1 MTQIRKRLGDFIAIL
16 VLVGV
21 AAVVSVYILDQ
32 QRLRFPFF
40 EEEPFVLKAE
50 FSTAQAVIAG
60 QGQTIRV
67 AGVRIGD
74 IGGVDLREGRAIV
87 RMDIDPEYRR
97 LVHTDAR
104 ALLRPKT
111 GLKDMF
117 VDLDPGSKAA
127 PVARENWTIPVA
139 NTAPDVNPDEIF
151 GVLDADTRDYLRLLI
166 NGAGRGLKGRGG
178 DLRDIFRR
186 FEPTHR
192 DLARV
197 NSAVATRRANL
208 RRLVSSL
215 NELNTELASKGD
227 ELAQLV
233 DSSATVFRAFAS
245 EAEGVS
251 GTVRELPTA
260 LRQTTETLGRVER
273 FAEVLRPTT
282 ARLRPA
288 VRAIDPANRAI
299 IPFAREATP
308 QLRESIRP
316 FVRESRPL
324 VRDLRPASL
333 RLAEAM
339 PNVTRTFK
347 VFNTFFNMLAYN
359 PNGREPASNR
369 TRQEGYLFWFAWVQ
383 HMGIQLF
390 SSSDAHGVLRPVTLA
405 TPCNT
410 IAQIVEGEP
419 ELEFLRGLT
428 GILTSQ
434 EACGG
439 KQQP

>member
-1 MTQIRKRLGDFIAIL
+1 MSAIRKRLGDFVAIL
-16 VLVGV
+16 VLVAV
-21 AAVVSVYILDQ
+21 AVAVSVYILDQ

-40 EEEPFVLKAE
+40 EDKPFVLNAE

-74 IGGVDLREGRAIV
+74 IGDVTLKEGRAVV
-87 RMDIDPEYRR
+87 RMDIDQQYKR
-97 LVHTDAR
+97 LVRTDAR

-117 VDLDPGSKAA
+117 IDLEPGSDEA
-127 PVARENWTIPVA
+127 PVARKGWTIPISS
-139 NTAPDVNPDEIF
+139 TAPDVNPDEIF
-151 GVLDADTRDYLRLLI
+151 AALDADTRDYLRLLI
-166 NGAGRGLKGRGG
+166 SGAGRGLEGRGP

-197 NSAVATRRANL
+197 NSAVSTRRANL
-208 RRLVSSL
+208 RRLVTSL
-215 NELNTELASKGD
+215 SELNSELASKGD

-245 EAEGVS
+245 EADGVS
-251 GTVRELPTA
+251 ATVRELPSA
-260 LRQTTETLGRVER
+260 LRQTTETLGKVER
-273 FAEVLRPTT
+273 FADVLRPTT
-282 ARLRPA
+282 AQLRPA
-288 VRAIDPANRAI
+288 VRALDPANRAV

-308 QLRESIRP
+308 QLRNSIRP
-316 FVRESRPL
+316 FVREVRPL
-324 VRDLRPASL
+324 VRDLRPASAG
-333 RLAEAM
+333 LAEAM
-339 PNVTRTFK
+339 PNLTRTFR
-347 VFNTFFNMLAYN
+347 VFNSFFNLLAHN
-359 PNGREPASNR
+359 PNGREPAGKAGR
-369 TRQEGYLFWFAWVQ
+369 EEGYLFWFAWAQ

-390 SSSDAHGVLRPVTLA
+390 SSSDAHGVLRPITLA
-405 TPCNT
+405 APCNT

-439 KQQP
+439 KRQP

>member
-1 MTQIRKRLGDFIAIL
+1 MTAIRKRLGDFVAIL

-40 EEEPFVLKAE
+40 EEKPFVLNAE

-74 IGGVDLREGRAIV
+74 IGGVKLREGRAIV

-117 VDLDPGSKAA
+117 IDLDPGSKSA
-127 PVARENWTIPVA
+127 PVARKGWTVPIA

-166 NGAGRGLKGRGG
+166 NGAGRGLEGRGG

-197 NSAVATRRANL
+197 NSAVATRRTNL

-215 NELNTELASKGD
+215 NELNTELAGKGD
-227 ELAQLV
+227 ELARLV

-245 EAEGVS
+245 EADGVS
-251 GTVRELPTA
+251 GTVRELPSA

-273 FAEVLRPTT
+273 FADVLRPAT

-308 QLRESIRP
+308 QLRDSIRP

-339 PNVTRTFK
+339 PDLTRTFK
-347 VFNTFFNMLAYN
+347 VFNNFFNLLAFN
-359 PNGREPASNR
+359 PNGREPTSNR
-369 TRQEGYLFWFAWVQ
+369 ARQEGYLFWFAWVQ

-405 TPCNT
+405 TPCST